1 MYIYIYKYIYVYV
14 YKYIY
19 IYIYIDTTE
28 FDTSMLLKENTKEM
42 ISFKTC
48 FVTSSLQIQTN
59 AFTKVS

>member
-19 IYIYIDTTE
+19 IYICTTE
-28 FDTSMLLKENTKEM
+28 FDTSMLLKGNTKET